1 MSAPLDDL
9 MGNSLTEPISDMSE
23 DSPDVEVS
31 VVDDRP
37 EEDQVAPRDDERA
50 KGFDPDEEI
59 ADIGGRAGKR
69 IKQLRYEYHEQRRN
83 KEAAERMREEAVGYA
98 QNMAHQNAQLREL
111 LERGE
116 KVLLSEIKART
127 EADLRKA
134 RDGYKSAYE
143 EGDSDAILKAQEE
156 LNRSQID
163 RRAADGYQPLAA
175 EPAVGAWQVRYA
187 PHAVLSF
194 WLIDV
199 LKAAAA
205 TTQHPSCGA
214 AAMPRAGRRR
224 AGFVWQ
230 LLPNMGAP
238 S

>member
-111 LERGE
+111 LER
-116 KVLLSEIKART
+116 
-127 EADLRKA
+127 
-134 RDGYKSAYE
+134 
-143 EGDSDAILKAQEE
+143 
-156 LNRSQID
+156 
-163 RRAADGYQPLAA
+163 
-175 EPAVGAWQVRYA
+175 
-187 PHAVLSF
+187 
-194 WLIDV
+194 
-199 LKAAAA
+199 
-205 TTQHPSCGA
+205 
-214 AAMPRAGRRR
+214 
-224 AGFVWQ
+224 
-230 LLPNMGAP
+230 
-238 S
+238 